1 MKTKKIILMLVVMFA
16 ITFYGCYPL
25 RGYDTSGFTGS
36 GITIYYKNEEIA
48 KLSNIEYSLDNGKL
62 VKEMTFKLKNQNH
75 ADKVTNLL
83 AYIHSK
89 HKEWEIELDLPI
101 NDSLSISND

>member
-1 MKTKKIILMLVVMFA
+1 ME
-16 ITFYGCYPL
+16 
-25 RGYDTSGFTGS
+25 FTY
-36 GITIYYKNEEIA
+36 TIENWTIS
-48 KLSNIEYSLDNGKL
+48 KLLDLLENNKFCKL
-62 VKEMTFKLKNQNH
+62 PHQRNLKLKNQNH